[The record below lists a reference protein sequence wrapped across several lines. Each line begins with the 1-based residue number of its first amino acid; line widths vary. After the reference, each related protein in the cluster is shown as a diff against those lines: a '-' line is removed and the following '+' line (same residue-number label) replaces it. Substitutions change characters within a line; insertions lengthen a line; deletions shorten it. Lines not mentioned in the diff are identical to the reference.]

1 MLAGIGEDLGFA
13 GMGHRQTVDANDAIE
28 QIGAVLLEVIQQHQA
43 HVAFA
48 AAVAQQQHPIG
59 SGYRRHD
66 LG

>member
-1 MLAGIGEDLGFA
+1 
-13 GMGHRQTVDANDAIE
+13 MGHRQTVDANDAIE

-59 SGYRRHD
+59 SGHRRHY